1 MSIIK
6 KLFDSG
12 YKEFK
17 RCQKVAKQVF
27 ALEEEFKALPDQD
40 AIIAKTNEF
49 KKRVQEGESL
59 DDILPEAYAL
69 VREAAARFF

>member
-49 KKRVQEGESL
+49 KYLEKSTSSNNSS
-59 DDILPEAYAL
+59 I
-69 VREAAARFF
+69 